1 MKRFTLFA
9 ACGLLAA
16 TVSAQRPAGTFT
28 ANETVRSAFSPSMIA
43 KVDSNLT
50 PSSYGGQGCDTLRL
64 YTFNVQ
70 GNPGGFIFG
79 FNAFLDKQKGYMF
92 NANGTVPGAGFAF
105 GVKDLIDTTSMGGS
119 YVAHIY
125 TESSPGMWSLAASS
139 TPVSYANIDTAFG
152 QNGPGITPFLFMPA
166 VQVNGNFLVTVDVY
180 SQADT
185 ASGVALW
192 SNGPTCGSD
201 MSYEVYTGVTVADTI
216 SKISETWTG
225 AGGSALLADPFMGI
239 TVQGFT
245 GVETLTSNSLMA
257 YPNPANNMVTVGFG
271 AENAAQGTLE
281 IMNLAGQVV
290 LSQNIEVVSGKNMVE
305 VNIADLASGVY
316 AYQVKTGDQQM
327 TGKLVV
333 NH

>member
-1 MKRFTLFA
+1 MKRFTLLA
-9 ACGLLAA
+9 ACTLVAA
-16 TVSAQRPAGTFT
+16 TVSAQRPAGTFQ
-28 ANETVRSAFSPSMIA
+28 ADETVRSAFSPSMIS
-43 KVDSNLT
+43 KVDSNMT
-50 PSSYGGQGCDTLRL
+50 PTSYGGQGCDTLRL
-64 YTFNVQ
+64 YTFNFQ

-105 GVKDLIDTTSMGGS
+105 GSKALIDSTSMGGS

-139 TPVSYANIDTAFG
+139 TPVSYANIDTSFG
-152 QNGPGITPFLFMPA
+152 QSGPAITPFIFMPA
-166 VQVNGNFLVTVDVY
+166 VQVNGNFIVAVDVY

-185 ASGVALW
+185 TSGAALW

-201 MSYEVYTGVTVADTI
+201 NSYEVYEAMTGDTI
-216 SKISETWTG
+216 VKISDTWSG
-225 AGGSALLADPFMGI
+225 PGGSPLLADPFMGI
-239 TVQGFT
+239 QVQGFT

-257 YPNPANNMVTVGFG
+257 YPNPANNMVSVGFG
-271 AENAAQGTLE
+271 AEKAAQGTLE

-290 LSQNIEVVSGKNMVE
+290 LSQNIDVVSGKNMVE

-316 AYQVKTGDQQM
+316 AYQVKTGAQQM

>member
-28 ANETVRSAFSPSMIA
+28 ADETVRSAFSPSMIT
-43 KVDSNLT
+43 KVDSNLA

-64 YTFNVQ
+64 YTFSLQ
-70 GNPGGFIFG
+70 GGNPGGFIFG

-105 GVKDLIDTTSMGGS
+105 GRKALLDSTSTGGS

-152 QNGPGITPFLFMPA
+152 QNGPAITSFLFLPA

-192 SNGPTCGSD
+192 SNGPSCGSGL
-201 MSYEVYTGVTVADTI
+201 SYEVWEAMTGDTI
-216 SKISETWTG
+216 VKISDQWNGSSG
-225 AGGSALLADPFMGI
+225 APLLADPFMGI
-239 TVQGFT
+239 LVQGFT

-271 AENAAQGTLE
+271 AEKATQGTLE

-290 LSQNIEVVSGKNMVE
+290 LSQNIDVVSGKNTIE
-305 VNIADLASGVY
+305 INIADLASGVY
-316 AYQVKTGDQQM
+316 AYQVKTAAQQM